1 MAYLPIASQTL
12 GSAATSVTFSSI
24 PTTLNG
30 QTLRDLVLVV
40 KPIGT
45 SNQFAGLELNG
56 SSTAAYSYIF
66 MSGQSSTTV
75 STSTTFNNNYF
86 IDDGGYDVIRTD
98 GSTQLVYHFMDFS
111 QTNKHK
117 LVLIRSGGGGFR
129 TVGNAG
135 RWANTAAISSIRFF
149 HVSSTLAAGTNL
161 ALYGV
166 VA

>member
-12 GSAATSVTFSSI
+12 ATAATSVTFSSI
-24 PTTLNG
+24 PTSIGG
-30 QTLRDLVLVV
+30 QALRDLVLVV

-45 SNQFAGLELNG
+45 TSQFAGLELNG
-56 SSTAAYSYIF
+56 SSTAAYNYIF
-66 MSGQSSTTV
+66 MAGQNTTTV
-75 STSTTFNNNYF
+75 STSTTANNSYF
-86 IDDGGYDVIRTD
+86 VDDGGYDVIRTD
-98 GSTQLVYHFMDFS
+98 GSTHLIYHFMDYS

-117 LVLIRSGGGGFR
+117 LVLIRSGGAGLR

-149 HVSSTLAAGTNL
+149 HVSNTLAAGTNL

-166 VA
+166 AA